1 MNKTFLSILL
11 VLCLLTSWVM
21 YKNAKGHTEEL
32 KNYWWIP
39 LPLAGLLLLSLLKT
53 DKKKE
58 S

>member
-1 MNKTFLSILL
+1 MNKTFLAVIVL
-11 VLCLLTSWVM
+11 LCLLASWFM

-32 KNYWWIP
+32 KSFWWIP
-39 LPLAGLLLLSLLKT
+39 LPLAGLLLLSLLKG